1 MGKTRSRAFYAWEKR
16 VRTASRSFY
25 AWEKMS
31 FFLVK
36 KKLLRRFGG
45 AVAIIDASSSALGKT
60 CWDIEADTSLEF
72 AVNVVAKVAVLVKEL
87 EKTS

>member
-1 MGKTRSRAFYAWEKR
+1 
-16 VRTASRSFY
+16 
-25 AWEKMS
+25 MS
-31 FFLVK
+31 FFLVRKKKKKKTK

-72 AVNVVAKVAVLVKEL
+72 AAHAIAKIAALVKEL
-87 EKTS
+87 KVTS

>member
-1 MGKTRSRAFYAWEKR
+1 MGKNE
-16 VRTASRSFY
+16 
-25 AWEKMS
+25 
-31 FFLVK
+31 FFSSEK
-36 KKLLRRFGG
+36 KKRKKLIRRFGG

>member
-1 MGKTRSRAFYAWEKR
+1 
-16 VRTASRSFY
+16 
-25 AWEKMS
+25 MS
-31 FFLVK
+31 FFLVRK

-72 AVNVVAKVAVLVKEL
+72 AAHAIAKIAALVKEL
-87 EKTS
+87 KETYWQIQLAIARRKKEETKLDEK